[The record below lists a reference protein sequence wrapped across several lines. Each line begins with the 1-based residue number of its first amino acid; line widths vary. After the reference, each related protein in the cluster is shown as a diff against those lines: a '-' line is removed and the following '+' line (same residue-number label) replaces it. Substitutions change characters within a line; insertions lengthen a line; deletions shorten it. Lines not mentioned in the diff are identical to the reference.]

1 MGTCKQQEKE
11 KLSLFWGLQKVIF
24 AASLGEEPGESC
36 APTCSQLAKRCVF
49 PGVCQNKE
57 SSCKEW
63 GLKDAR
69 VKEMPLIASLWL

>member
-36 APTCSQLAKRCVF
+36 APTCSQLAKRCVSRS
-49 PGVCQNKE
+49 VSK
-57 SSCKEW
+57 
-63 GLKDAR
+63 
-69 VKEMPLIASLWL
+69 